1 MTSWAL
7 LLLASVL
14 LATPGLTFCGLS
26 LEDHDL
32 DMADR
37 CQDEKFFQ
45 MLAQETP
52 QHNLT
57 LNPCDTCRMILSWL
71 KNCVGLQRI
80 QMTIEKA
87 AQLVCSQF
95 PLVENIC
102 KETINKYVND
112 IIQSILNAPPRQD
125 ICVTLRLCKCQ
136 VGL

>member
-1 MTSWAL
+1 MTSWAF

-14 LATPGLTFCGLS
+14 LATPGLTFCGLTP
-26 LEDHDL
+26 EDHDL

>member
-14 LATPGLTFCGLS
+14 LATPGLTFCGLTP
-26 LEDHDL
+26 EDRDL

-37 CQDEKFFQ
+37 CQDEPFFQ

-52 QHNLT
+52 QNLT

-87 AQLVCSQF
+87 AQLVCSRF

-112 IIQSILNAPPRQD
+112 IVQSILNAPPHQD